1 MGIYDR
7 LINLYVNSEDSDLDR
22 QIVAECKCDS
32 VCSIDK
38 VVRQFKFLTN
48 NMHDKFLTVMMNCG
62 ADDHSV
68 EELREVS
75 NWQF

>member
-1 MGIYDR
+1 MI
-7 LINLYVNSEDSDLDR
+7 VSQESEVIIPFECLDHTD
-22 QIVAECKCDS
+22 IFFCTM
-32 VCSIDK
+32 
-38 VVRQFKFLTN
+38 LTKT
-48 NMHDKFLTVMMNCG
+48 DDCLTKFLTVMMNCG